1 MGGPRALKLNHTQV
15 KPVSVKEENNFVKL
29 KKVVL
34 FIFIFQE
41 EKKKPAKITFPCKIQ
56 LFLDERSSL
65 AKDPK
70 ITNQNRNCQNMER

>member
-41 EKKKPAKITFPCKIQ
+41 EKKSPRKSLFHAK
-56 LFLDERSSL
+56 SNYSWM
-65 AKDPK
+65 KDH
-70 ITNQNRNCQNMER
+70 R